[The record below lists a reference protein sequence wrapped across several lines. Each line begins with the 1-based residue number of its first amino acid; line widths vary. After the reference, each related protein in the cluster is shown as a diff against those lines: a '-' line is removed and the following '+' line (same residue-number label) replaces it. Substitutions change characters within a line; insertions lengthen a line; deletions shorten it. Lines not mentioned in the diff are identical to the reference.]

1 MTVNKGFLSLVNS
14 SPNFSNQALENSVNA
29 LKIGWVAKSSTLDSV
44 IATNAVLTTSQKTD
58 LKATIN
64 NHAHINLGRQL
75 NDMLKHTNTVLDGSI
90 IPATSIAEQRTFL
103 DLLQNVQ
110 SVQGLVID
118 LFGVDAT
125 DKNRGVNDHFGTLN
139 NLFLETED
147 SSKPVFTQ
155 LQEVIDFITRANLAA
170 DTAYQNSLTDLTNF
184 INSTVADSTDFQQT
198 LDAFATSAA
207 SAATSFN
214 NALGSEPYLTE
225 RTKLISDTNKI
236 NTQVTLE
243 INNLKSIESYATDL
257 TNNIAFTSL
266 AEDTNLRNL
275 IARVAQNPNWVKY
288 FSEYEDSE
296 TALNPIFDTDTDSDK
311 SSVIEQALITKGL
324 PDVLDHTDILAV
336 AKKAKLD
343 DRINTAGFE
352 LLTTEQVIEKSC
364 QQLGISL
371 FGDVFNRSKRLLNN
385 LNQRDRDL
393 ILADLNANEDSNT
406 LS

>member
-1 MTVNKGFLSLVNS
+1 MANKNLLSLAES
-14 SPNFSNQALENSVNA
+14 DPNFSNQALENAINN
-29 LKIGWVAKSSTLDSV
+29 LKIGWVIKSITLDDTITS
-44 IATNAVLTTSQKTD
+44 NAVLTNSQKTD

-198 LDAFATSAA
+198 LDAFATSVA
-207 SAATSFN
+207 SSATSFN

-324 PDVLDHTDILAV
+324 PDVLDHTDIVAV

>member
-1 MTVNKGFLSLVNS
+1 MANKNLLSLAES
-14 SPNFSNQALENSVNA
+14 DPNFSNQALENAINN
-29 LKIGWVAKSSTLDSV
+29 LKIGWVTTSITLDDTITS
-44 IATNAVLTTSQKTD
+44 NAVLTNSQKTD

-198 LDAFATSAA
+198 LDAFATSVA
-207 SAATSFN
+207 SSATSFN

-352 LLTTEQVIEKSC
+352 LLTAEQVIEKSC

>member
-1 MTVNKGFLSLVNS
+1 MANKNLLSLAES
-14 SPNFSNQALENSVNA
+14 DPNFSNQALENAINN
-29 LKIGWVAKSSTLDSV
+29 LKIGWVIKSITLDDTITS
-44 IATNAVLTTSQKTD
+44 NAVLTNSQKTD

-324 PDVLDHTDILAV
+324 PDVLDHTDIVAV